1 MISTLLRLREKSLR
15 PAFFPGVLALLF
27 LGRLVS
33 AQTRPIPIPTP
44 HPREMPDA
52 VRVSSNLVMMP
63 VLVTDSQG
71 QVVHGLKIE
80 DFRLQEEE
88 RVQQITEMG
97 DPELVPLDIALLL
110 DISSS
115 VSQKGFFTF
124 QQTAAVAFL
133 MQVMKSAD
141 NAAVFGISGQ
151 PVLISPLAPSQV
163 TAETILKIPRTNSAV
178 PTAFYDTVAAAAK
191 YLIEKSPSGHR
202 RVIIALTDGDDNFS
216 KQIRDLSI
224 EAAANRRGEN
234 ISRGLT
240 SLLQAKH
247 SLAVQ
252 DTQRAVQE
260 AEALFYSVNP
270 GGPRGRMNVIATRA
284 QTGMQ
289 TVADATGGSA
299 FLPDSDKDL
308 EKVFRQVA
316 AELRGQYLLQYYR
329 NSETPP
335 GQFRHIKVET
345 PAKPELK
352 IRARQGY
359 YAKQGGSK

>member
-1 MISTLLRLREKSLR
+1 
-15 PAFFPGVLALLF
+15 
-27 LGRLVS
+27 VS
-33 AQTRPIPIPTP
+33 AQTGPIPISTP
-44 HPREMPDA
+44 PPREMPDA
-52 VRVSSNLVMMP
+52 VRLTSNLVLMP

-80 DFRLQEEE
+80 DFRLQEEG

-97 DPELVPLDIALLL
+97 DPELVPLDIALLF

-124 QQTAAVAFL
+124 QQTAAAAFL
-133 MQVMKSAD
+133 MHVMKSSD
-141 NAAVFGISGQ
+141 NVAVFGISGQ
-151 PVLISPLAPSQV
+151 PVLISPLAPSPV
-163 TAETILKIPRTNSAV
+163 TAETILKIPPTKSPV

-191 YLIEKSPSGHR
+191 YLMEKSPSRHR

-216 KQIRDLSI
+216 KQVRDLSI
-224 EAAANRRGEN
+224 EAAANREGEN
-234 ISRGLT
+234 ISRGLA
-240 SLLQAKH
+240 SLQAKH
-247 SLAVQ
+247 RLAVQ

-260 AEALFYSVNP
+260 AEAIFYSVNP
-270 GGPRGRMNVIATRA
+270 GGPSVRKNLITSRA

-299 FLPDSDKDL
+299 FLPDSDKDF

-316 AELRGQYLLQYYR
+316 AELRGQYLLGYYGDP
-329 NSETPP
+329 EAPP
-335 GQFRHIKVET
+335 GQFRHIKVAT
-345 PAKPELK
+345 PTRPELK

-359 YAKQGGSK
+359 YAKKAPTK